1 MDNASFHRK
10 KQLFKI
16 ADKYGVLF
24 LPPYNTDYDL
34 IEKSW
39 ANFYAGRF
47 WCGCYEMASEQS
59 RTWNRRGCISR
70 LPRNSHAQYA
80 LAKMIIE
87 TGDTEKIAKAVSW
100 LEKSADSGNQFA
112 QYSLG
117 KLYCSREHMEKD
129 IPKAIKLLSF
139 TTIQTGHN
147 MI

>member
-1 MDNASFHRK
+1 MGQLLCWQILVRMLRDGVGTEPDVEQARLYFEASAK
-10 KQLFKI
+10 L
-16 ADKYGVLF
+16 GN
-24 LPPYNTDYDL
+24 P
-34 IEKSW
+34 
-39 ANFYAGRF
+39 
-47 WCGCYEMASEQS
+47 
-59 RTWNRRGCISR
+59 
-70 LPRNSHAQYA
+70 HAQYA

-87 TGDTEKIAKAVSW
+87 TGG
-100 LEKSADSGNQFA
+100 SGNQFA